1 MTIFQGA
8 KTLRLCRRHHPGC
21 LLLALALCWGLAMS
35 PTPAAAREPVTGD
48 GIVVGAIG
56 DATSM
61 IPMLTSDAA
70 SHEMGGQ
77 CYNGLIKYDKDLN
90 LVGDLAESW
99 RVSPD
104 GLTITFQL
112 RRGVRFHDGAP
123 YTARDAL
130 FNWRFMTDPNTPTP
144 YSGDYLKVEQAEAL
158 DDHTFRVRYK
168 EPFAPGL
175 ASWTL
180 AQMPAHLLEGQDPR
194 KSPLN
199 RHPIGTGPF
208 QFKSWSPGSKVELT
222 AFHDYW
228 EGRPYLDSL
237 VYRVIPDMA
246 TLFLELRSGGVDWM
260 GLTALQYGRQ
270 TDSEFFQK
278 NFRKYRY
285 LASAYNYIGWN
296 LRDKRFQDLRVRQA
310 LSYAVNKE
318 EIIEGVL
325 LGLGQEC
332 TGPLKPGTYWHNPQV
347 RRYPYDPGKARQ
359 LLAQAGWLP
368 GPDGVLTKDG
378 QPFQFVLLTN
388 QGNRYRQNSGV
399 IIQRRLAELGIKME
413 LRIVEWAAF
422 LREFIDKGRFD
433 AVLLA
438 WTIPQDPDL
447 YDIFASSNIGPG
459 KLNFNAYQNPDL
471 DRLLEEGRRTFDQG
485 ERKAIYDRVQE
496 ILAEDVPYTFLY
508 VADAL
513 PIVHARF
520 QDIEPAPAGISYNF
534 IRWWVPKEMQKPGLV
549 P

>member
-1 MTIFQGA
+1 MRPLPTPGRA
-8 KTLRLCRRHHPGC
+8 TSPLARLLAP
-21 LLLALALCWGLAMS
+21 LLAALALWLA
-35 PTPAAAREPVTGD
+35 PGPAWCQQADNGD
-48 GIVVGAIG
+48 GIVVGVIG

-70 SHEMGGQ
+70 SHEMSGQ
-77 CYNGLIKYDKDLN
+77 CFNGLVKYDKDLN

-104 GLTITFQL
+104 GLTITFKL
-112 RRGVRFHDGAP
+112 RQNARFHDGAP
-123 YTARDAL
+123 YTAKDAL
-130 FNWRFMTDPNTPTP
+130 FSWRFMTDPNTPTP
-144 YSGDYLKVEQAEAL
+144 YSGDYLKVEKAEAL
-158 DDHTFRVRYK
+158 DEHTFQVRYK

-175 ASWTL
+175 ASWSLT
-180 AQMPAHLLEGQDPR
+180 QMPAHLLEGQDPR

-199 RHPIGTGPF
+199 RHPIGTGPYR
-208 QFKSWSPGSKVELT
+208 FKSWTPGSKVELT
-222 AFHDYW
+222 YFPGYW
-228 EGRPYLDSL
+228 EGRPHLDSL
-237 VYRVIPDMA
+237 IYRVIPDMA

-260 GLTALQYGRQ
+260 GLTALQYRRQ
-270 TDSEFFQK
+270 TDTRFFEQ

-310 LSYAVNKE
+310 LSHAVNKE

-332 TGPLKPGTYWHNPQV
+332 TGPLKPGTLWHNPKV
-347 RRYPYDPGKARQ
+347 RRYPYDPDKARD

-368 GPDGVLTKDG
+368 GPDGVLVKDG

-388 QGNRYRQNSGV
+388 QGNRYRQNAGV
-399 IIQRRLAELGIKME
+399 IIQRRLAEVGVKVE

-447 YDIFASSNIGPG
+447 YDIFASTNIGPG
-459 KLNFNAYQNPDL
+459 KLNFNAYQNPGL
-471 DRLLEEGRRTFDQG
+471 DRLLEQGRRTFDQG
-485 ERKAIYDRVQE
+485 QRKAIYDRVQE
-496 ILAEDVPYTFLY
+496 ILAEEVPYTFLY

-520 QDIEPAPAGISYNF
+520 QGIEPAPAGISHNF
-534 IRWWVPKEMQKPGLV
+534 IRWWVPKALQKPSLA